1 MSGCST
7 GSQKVVSSKPT
18 LPFCCH
24 THPNHLKQWELLNGW
39 DELYI
44 CELILGRFFHS
55 RGPVTASELRNC
67 LFGTSGHIPLQLR
80 RSTSNNLLENH
91 DVTLPKLLPQFQ
103 LSLFFEFAV
112 LWSRDACFFL
122 DTLGRRLC
130 HPISGELAGN
140 VKVPGT
146 IPNEIANSLANG
158 SQNLGLL
165 INIFVFFFDFPR

>member
-1 MSGCST
+1 MSGGCVAEAKNRAKFGRNIPFTWHIPIGWTHVRKLDSKSMSGCST

-24 THPNHLKQWELLNGW
+24 THPSHLKQWELLNGW

-80 RSTSNNLLENH
+80 RSTSNNLLEKH

-103 LSLFFEFAV
+103 LSLFFEFTV
-112 LWSRDACFFL
+112 LWSRDACFFF
-122 DTLGRRLC
+122 GYF
-130 HPISGELAGN
+130 GEAF
-140 VKVPGT
+140 V
-146 IPNEIANSLANG
+146 S
-158 SQNLGLL
+158 SNL
-165 INIFVFFFDFPR
+165 R